1 MPRPKLK
8 EAKKQYTI
16 MLRPSMVTEIDQL
29 AKKLNLT
36 RSQLMGN
43 LVEIGMEESKVFDN
57 LGLFKMVMAGGKAAM
72 KLKQAFF
79 KGELKEIMGEGKD

>member
-1 MPRPKLK
+1 MARPKLK

-16 MLRPSMVTEIDQL
+16 MLKPSVVNEIDKL
-29 AKKLNLT
+29 AEKLDLT

-43 LVEIGMEESKVFDN
+43 LVESGLDDAKLFDN
-57 LGLFKMVMAGGKAAM
+57 LGLFKIIMGGGKAAR

-79 KGELKEIMGEGKD
+79 KGDLKEIMEETTE